1 MAHVSWKIM
10 KKNVDLQGKPVI
22 LSEFYRTCII
32 EEIALNFPGLYKFFL
47 VLKIYCDYLLI

>member
-1 MAHVSWKIM
+1 M